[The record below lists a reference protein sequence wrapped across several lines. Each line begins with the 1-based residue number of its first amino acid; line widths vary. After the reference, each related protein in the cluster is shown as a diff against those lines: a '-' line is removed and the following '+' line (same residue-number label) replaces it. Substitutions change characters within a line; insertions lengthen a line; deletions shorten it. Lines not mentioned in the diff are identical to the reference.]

1 MTLFLCDHFIH
12 FFIKEGNGKI
22 CWSSSP
28 PLSALLEKFSSKWN
42 LLSKLEALKT
52 EVIRLWEREKKK
64 LEEGERKKR
73 EKERRVHVA
82 Y

>member
-1 MTLFLCDHFIH
+1 M
-12 FFIKEGNGKI
+12 
-22 CWSSSP
+22 
-28 PLSALLEKFSSKWN
+28 SALLEKFSSKWN